1 MPNLET
7 QNLIPP
13 PATTHHHPPPP
24 PEPAKNQSHS
34 ITSLILQ
41 PFQWLNMLSTELN
54 PSFILGIFLIYGLSQ
69 GFSGSFFKVV
79 TDYYWKDVQKI
90 QPSKV
95 QVFIGLYHIPW
106 VMKPIWGLMTD
117 VFPVMGYRRRPYF
130 ILAGVVGMVAA
141 TTVAEGGVR
150 LGVAA
155 ALWCLIAV
163 AAGMAMADVTIDACI
178 ARNSIEMKELAPDM
192 QSLCGVCSSAG
203 ALVGY
208 ATSGFFVH
216 HLGPQIALGIL
227 AVPAASQIFL
237 GFVIYEKKTSD
248 DLSTKKRQVR
258 FCIYGYSKYN
268 FKRLRYLDI
277 TDVSYVLYNAIA
289 NLGGALKGMYETI
302 QFPEVWKP
310 SLYMYLSIALSFS
323 THEGQFYWYT
333 DPKAGPAFSQVLLFS
348 YYLRG
353 SGTYKG
359 GACIYPNENDQLRFS
374 MQELVGMVHAIGALA
389 SIVGVLIYH
398 KLLKDYPFRK
408 LLFYAQLVYGLSGFL
423 DLMFI
428 LRWNLVLGLPD
439 YMFVVMEE
447 CVSRVVSRVR
457 WMPMIVLSTSL
468 CPIGIEGT
476 FFALLMSIDSFG
488 SLSSKWGGAVV
499 LHVFHVMRTDFRNL
513 WLVILIR
520 NLLRLAT
527 LGFIFL
533 VPNTTRFDI
542 QNPSDILLSG
552 SKSTDLETNSDS
564 LQLVP
569 LKEQEV

>member
-1 MPNLET
+1 MSNLET

-24 PEPAKNQSHS
+24 PEPAKKQSNS

-248 DLSTKKRQVR
+248 DLSTKKRQ
-258 FCIYGYSKYN
+258 
-268 FKRLRYLDI
+268 
-277 TDVSYVLYNAIA
+277 AIA

-333 DPKAGPAFSQVLLFS
+333 DPKAGPAFSQVPLFS
-348 YYLRG
+348 YYLRR

-488 SLSSKWGGAVV
+488 SLSSKWGGAVI

-542 QNPSDILLSG
+542 QNPSDILQSG

>member
-1 MPNLET
+1 MSNFET
-7 QNLIPP
+7 QNLIPYS
-13 PATTHHHPPPP
+13 PATSKQPNT
-24 PEPAKNQSHS
+24 
-34 ITSLILQ
+34 ITSFILQ
-41 PFQWLNMLSTELN
+41 PFQWLKMLSTQLN
-54 PSFILGIFLIYGLSQ
+54 PSFILGIFLVYGLGQ

-95 QVFIGLYHIPW
+95 QVFIGLYSIPW
-106 VMKPIWGLMTD
+106 VMKPVWGIMTD
-117 VFPVMGYRRRPYF
+117 VFPIMGYRRRPYF
-130 ILAGVVGMVAA
+130 IVAGFVGVVAA
-141 TTVAEGGVR
+141 ALVAEGGVK

-155 ALWCLIAV
+155 ALWCLIAL
-163 AAGMAMADVTIDACI
+163 AAGMAMVDVTIDACI
-178 ARNSIEMKELAPDM
+178 ARNSIELKELAPDM

-208 ATSGFFVH
+208 ATSGFFVD
-216 HLGPQIALGIL
+216 HLGPQLALGIL
-227 AVPAASQIFL
+227 AIPAASQILL
-237 GFVIYEKKTSD
+237 GFVIYEKKASD
-248 DLSTKKRQVR
+248 DLSAKKKQAL
-258 FCIYGYSKYN
+258 F
-268 FKRLRYLDI
+268 
-277 TDVSYVLYNAIA
+277 

-302 QFPEVWKP
+302 QFPQVWKP

-333 DPKAGPAFSQVLLFS
+333 DPKAGPAFSQ
-348 YYLRG
+348 
-353 SGTYKG
+353 
-359 GACIYPNENDQLRFS
+359 
-374 MQELVGMVHAIGALA
+374 ELVGMVHAIGALA

-408 LLFYAQLVYGLSGFL
+408 LLFFAQLVYGLSGFL

-428 LRWNLVLGLPD
+428 LRLNLVLGLPD
-439 YMFVVMEE
+439 YLFVVMEE

-457 WMPMIVLSTSL
+457 WMPMIVLSASL

-488 SLSSKWGGAVV
+488 SLSSKWGGAVI
-499 LHVFHVMRTDFRNL
+499 LHVFHVTRTDFGNL

-533 VPNTTRFDI
+533 LPNTTRFDV
-542 QNPSDILLSG
+542 QNPNDSLQPE
-552 SKSTDLETNSDS
+552 SKSTDLETTRDS

-569 LKEQEV
+569 LKDRHEV

>member
-1 MPNLET
+1 MSNLET

-24 PEPAKNQSHS
+24 SEPAKKQSNS

-248 DLSTKKRQVR
+248 DLSTKKRQ
-258 FCIYGYSKYN
+258 
-268 FKRLRYLDI
+268 
-277 TDVSYVLYNAIA
+277 AIA
-289 NLGGALKGMYETI
+289 NLGGALKGMSETI

-333 DPKAGPAFSQVLLFS
+333 DPMAGPAFS
-348 YYLRG
+348 
-353 SGTYKG
+353 
-359 GACIYPNENDQLRFS
+359 
-374 MQELVGMVHAIGALA
+374 QELVGMVHAIGALA

-468 CPIGIEGT
+468 CPLGIEGT

-488 SLSSKWGGAVV
+488 SLSSKWGGAVI

-520 NLLRLAT
+520 NLLRLCYI
-527 LGFIFL
+527 GFHF
-533 VPNTTRFDI
+533 PC
-542 QNPSDILLSG
+542 P
-552 SKSTDLETNSDS
+552 EYNSF
-564 LQLVP
+564 
-569 LKEQEV
+569 

>member
-1 MPNLET
+1 MSNVET
-7 QNLIPP
+7 QNLIT
-13 PATTHHHPPPP
+13 TTHHHPPPP
-24 PEPAKNQSHS
+24 HTTTKQPNP

-41 PFQWLNMLSTELN
+41 PFQWLKMLSTELN

-130 ILAGVVGMVAA
+130 IVAGVVGVVAA
-141 TTVAEGGVR
+141 TMVAEGGVK

-155 ALWCLIAV
+155 ALWCLIAI

-178 ARNSIEMKELAPDM
+178 ARNSIELKELAPDM

-216 HLGPQIALGIL
+216 HLGPQLAL
-227 AVPAASQIFL
+227 AVLAIPAASQIFL
-237 GFVIYEKKTSD
+237 GFLIYEKKVSD
-248 DLSTKKRQVR
+248 DMSAKKKQ
-258 FCIYGYSKYN
+258 
-268 FKRLRYLDI
+268 
-277 TDVSYVLYNAIA
+277 AIA

-333 DPKAGPAFSQVLLFS
+333 DPNAGPAFS
-348 YYLRG
+348 
-353 SGTYKG
+353 
-359 GACIYPNENDQLRFS
+359 
-374 MQELVGMVHAIGALA
+374 QELVGMVHAIGALA

-398 KLLKDYPFRK
+398 KLLKDYSFRK

-439 YMFVVMEE
+439 YLFVVLEE
-447 CVSRVVSRVR
+447 SVSRIVSRVR

-488 SLSSKWGGAVV
+488 SLSSKWGGAVI
-499 LHVFHVMRTDFRNL
+499 LHAFHVMRTDFRNL

-533 VPNTTRFDI
+533 VPNTTRFDM
-542 QNPSDILLSG
+542 QNPGDILQSG
-552 SKSTDLETNSDS
+552 GKSTDLETNRDS

-569 LKEQEV
+569 LKERQDV

>member
-1 MPNLET
+1 MSNLET

-24 PEPAKNQSHS
+24 PEPAKKQSNS

-248 DLSTKKRQVR
+248 DLSTKKRQ
-258 FCIYGYSKYN
+258 
-268 FKRLRYLDI
+268 
-277 TDVSYVLYNAIA
+277 AIA

-333 DPKAGPAFSQVLLFS
+333 DPKAGPAFS
-348 YYLRG
+348 
-353 SGTYKG
+353 
-359 GACIYPNENDQLRFS
+359 
-374 MQELVGMVHAIGALA
+374 QELVGMVHAIGALA

-488 SLSSKWGGAVV
+488 SLSSKWGGAVI

-542 QNPSDILLSG
+542 QNPSDILQSG

>member
-13 PATTHHHPPPP
+13 SHHSPATTHHHHPPPP
-24 PEPAKNQSHS
+24 PPESTTIQSNP

-41 PFQWLNMLSTELN
+41 PFQWLKMLSTELN

-79 TDYYWKDVQKI
+79 TDYYWKDVQKV

-95 QVFIGLYHIPW
+95 QLFIGLYHIPW
-106 VMKPIWGLMTD
+106 VMKPVWGLMTD

-130 ILAGVVGMVAA
+130 IVAGVVGVVAA
-141 TTVAEGGVR
+141 AMVAEGGVR

-155 ALWCLIAV
+155 ALWCLIAI
-163 AAGMAMADVTIDACI
+163 AAGMAIADVTIDACI

-203 ALVGY
+203 ALVGF
-208 ATSGFFVH
+208 ATSGFFVDH
-216 HLGPQIALGIL
+216 LGNGIILPDGAWLGVAAALWCLIAIAAGMAIADVTIDACIARNSIEMKELAPDMQSLCGVCSSAGALVGFATSGFFVDHLGPQIALGIL
-227 AVPAASQIFL
+227 AIPAASQILL

-248 DLSTKKRQVR
+248 DLSTKKRQ
-258 FCIYGYSKYN
+258 
-268 FKRLRYLDI
+268 
-277 TDVSYVLYNAIA
+277 AIV

-302 QFPEVWKP
+302 QFPE
-310 SLYMYLSIALSFS
+310 
-323 THEGQFYWYT
+323 
-333 DPKAGPAFSQVLLFS
+333 
-348 YYLRG
+348 
-353 SGTYKG
+353 
-359 GACIYPNENDQLRFS
+359 
-374 MQELVGMVHAIGALA
+374 ELVGIVHAIGALA

-408 LLFYAQLVYGLSGFL
+408 LLLFVQLVYGLSGFL

-428 LRWNLVLGLPD
+428 LRWNLALGLPD
-439 YMFVVMEE
+439 YLFVVMEE
-447 CVSRVVSRVR
+447 CVSRVVTRVR

-488 SLSSKWGGAVV
+488 SLSSKWGGAII
-499 LHVFHVMRTDFRNL
+499 LHVFHVTRTDFENL
-513 WLVILIR
+513 WFVILVR
-520 NLLRLAT
+520 NLLRIAT

-533 VPNTTRFDI
+533 VPNATRFDV
-542 QNPSDILLSG
+542 QNPCDILQSG

-564 LQLVP
+564 LQLLP
-569 LKEQEV
+569 LKERQEV

>member
-1 MPNLET
+1 MSNLET

-24 PEPAKNQSHS
+24 PEPAKKQSNS

-248 DLSTKKRQVR
+248 DLSTKKRQ
-258 FCIYGYSKYN
+258 
-268 FKRLRYLDI
+268 
-277 TDVSYVLYNAIA
+277 AIA

-333 DPKAGPAFSQVLLFS
+333 DPKAGPAFS
-348 YYLRG
+348 
-353 SGTYKG
+353 
-359 GACIYPNENDQLRFS
+359 
-374 MQELVGMVHAIGALA
+374 QELVGMVHAIGALA

>member
-1 MPNLET
+1 MSSLET
-7 QNLIPP
+7 QSLIPHS
-13 PATTHHHPPPP
+13 PATSRQP
-24 PEPAKNQSHS
+24 PETTRNQCNP

-41 PFQWLNMLSTELN
+41 PFQWLKTLSTQLN
-54 PSFILGIFLIYGLSQ
+54 PSFILGIFLVYGLSQ

-95 QVFIGLYHIPW
+95 QVFIGLYSIPW
-106 VMKPIWGLMTD
+106 VMKPVWGIMTD
-117 VFPVMGYRRRPYF
+117 VFPIMGYRRRPYF
-130 ILAGVVGMVAA
+130 VVAGVLGMVAA
-141 TTVAEGGVR
+141 AVVAEGGVK
-150 LGVAA
+150 LGVAT
-155 ALWCLIAV
+155 ALWCLIAI

-178 ARNSIEMKELAPDM
+178 ARNSIELKELAPDM

-208 ATSGFFVH
+208 ATSGFFVD
-216 HLGPQIALGIL
+216 HLGPQLALGIL
-227 AVPAASQIFL
+227 AIPAASQILL
-237 GFVIYEKKTSD
+237 GFVIYEKKASD
-248 DLSTKKRQVR
+248 DLSAKKRQAL
-258 FCIYGYSKYN
+258 FS
-268 FKRLRYLDI
+268 
-277 TDVSYVLYNAIA
+277 
-289 NLGGALKGMYETI
+289 LGGALKGMYETI
-302 QFPEVWKP
+302 QFPQVWKP

-333 DPKAGPAFSQVLLFS
+333 DPKAGPAFSQ
-348 YYLRG
+348 
-353 SGTYKG
+353 
-359 GACIYPNENDQLRFS
+359 
-374 MQELVGMVHAIGALA
+374 ELVGMVHAIGALA

-408 LLFYAQLVYGLSGFL
+408 LLFFAQLVYGLSGFL

-428 LRWNLVLGLPD
+428 LRLNLVLGLPD
-439 YMFVVMEE
+439 YLFVVMEE
-447 CVSRVVSRVR
+447 CVSHVVSRVR

-488 SLSSKWGGAVV
+488 SLSSKWGGVVV
-499 LHVFHVMRTDFRNL
+499 LHEFHVTRTDFENL

-533 VPNTTRFDI
+533 LPNTTRFDT
-542 QNPSDILLSG
+542 QNPNDILQPG
-552 SKSTDLETNSDS
+552 SKSTDIETTRDS

-569 LKEQEV
+569 SKDRHEV